1 MASSFG
7 RAAVKSPKM
16 RIVLDRPERVDS
28 MDRRSACAWLVMTR
42 YLALYLLPGLLLA
55 TSVSVRG
62 SEAEFYRDK
71 VPIVKVGLVLEESSA
86 SPAEATTD
94 EAKSCER
101 VTFSRS
107 LKYGEDDL
115 NVLDVAT
122 VASQDSPQPASRPV
136 LLFVAG
142 ESFAGESGVPDI
154 AGTMQDAA
162 MCFAA
167 RHGMVGVKMTYR
179 LAPAN
184 PWPAGARDVAAAASW
199 VRQNIDLFGGSPD
212 EIVAV
217 GYSVGAFHVA
227 SFLAHPEFQA
237 RDSDVAGVVLVS
249 GLYRLSADADAA
261 EKSYFGTDASKY
273 DERSAFPGIL
283 NIDTPLLLAW
293 SATDPP
299 HLIAQGEKLNEQLCN
314 SPAHCPHLTVLR
326 ARDSLASVFGVDTSS
341 GSLAGPTL
349 ELVREIEA
357 RGLP

>member
-1 MASSFG
+1 MASSSG
-7 RAAVKSPKM
+7 RGPPSNRQKCGSCLVDQSALTA
-16 RIVLDRPERVDS
+16 LDQ
-28 MDRRSACAWLVMTR
+28 RSVCAWLVMTR
-42 YLALYLLPGLLLA
+42 YLAPCLLLGLLLA
-55 TSVSVRG
+55 TSLSVRG
-62 SEAEFYRDK
+62 SEAEFYRDT
-71 VPIVKVGLVLEESSA
+71 VPIVRVGLVLEQSSA
-86 SPAEATTD
+86 SPAEATPD
-94 EAKSCER
+94 ETQSCER
-101 VTFSRS
+101 VSFSRS
-107 LKYGEDDL
+107 LRYGEDDL
-115 NVLDVAT
+115 NELDVAA
-122 VASQDSPQPASRPV
+122 VESQGAASRPV

-142 ESFAGESGVPDI
+142 ESFAGESGAPDI

-199 VRQNIDLFGGSPD
+199 VRQNIDLFGGNPE

-249 GLYRLSADADAA
+249 GLYRPSADANAA